1 MSSSRRRS
9 AIMVCVL
16 VCIALLA
23 GAFTGTA
30 YAAKKFGQYHER
42 GFWHGTDLV
51 NYGWRNGYDGRSYG
65 ALFNIYES
73 WMWVKNTNRSVKAG
87 AIVSHARVTIYVF
100 GDPKVVEWGPVATNF
115 FDNPAGNAIE
125 SHYYNE
131 LMKGDGFAWGY
142 GKIRDPACNM
152 HEIGTEENAI
162 EIIG

>member
-73 WMWVKNTNRSVKAG
+73 WMWVKNTNRSVKARLE
-87 AIVSHARVTIYVF
+87 ILR
-100 GDPKVVEWGPVATNF
+100 ATCTKS
-115 FDNPAGNAIE
+115 E
-125 SHYYNE
+125 QKKM
-131 LMKGDGFAWGY
+131 LL
-142 GKIRDPACNM
+142 R
-152 HEIGTEENAI
+152 
-162 EIIG
+162 

>member
-87 AIVSHARVTIYVF
+87 AIVSQAGVTLYSASLVAYV
-100 GDPKVVEWGPVATNF
+100 DWGPVSTNL

-131 LMKGDGFAWGY
+131 LLSGSDGFAWGY

-162 EIIG
+162 EI

>member
-9 AIMVCVL
+9 AIMVCIL

-87 AIVSHARVTIYVF
+87 AIVSQAGVTLYSASLVAYV
-100 GDPKVVEWGPVATNF
+100 DWGPVSTNL

-131 LMKGDGFAWGY
+131 LLSGSDGFAWGY

-162 EIIG
+162 EI